1 MGGRGGGVTL
11 PNGLPGWLCTFFR
24 ISQVKAYE
32 RVGKSV
38 SYLKGPLIN
47 VF

>member
-1 MGGRGGGVTL
+1 MACLVGFAEKKS
-11 PNGLPGWLCTFFR
+11 TFFR

-38 SYLKGPLIN
+38 SYLKGNLIE